1 MKLILLLTA
10 LLGAAALL
18 LSACST
24 HQGHVGG
31 ETPESPSL
39 DFRVLRDQ
47 VYSPDGWPER
57 LAGDL
62 YVPEGEGPY
71 PGVLVVH
78 GGGWEGRSRS
88 DTAFIARRLA
98 RRGFV
103 AFNISHRFAPD
114 FEFPAQLHDLQ
125 LAVRWL
131 RDHAADIRLD
141 ADRLGGFGYS
151 SGGHLVALLGLL
163 GGTDALDGPHGGPG
177 SRLQAVVAGGMP
189 SDLRSFPDGRLVRQ
203 FLGGPLK
210 AMPDTYAQASPIAH
224 VDADDPPVFVYHA
237 GWDRLVPPD
246 QARRM
251 YAKLKQA
258 GVPAELF
265 IAKGHGHA
273 TLFLFNRS
281 AVRKGIDFLT
291 RVLKANGQVSPG

>member
-1 MKLILLLTA
+1 MKTLFLLPA
-10 LLGAAALL
+10 LFGVAVLV
-18 LSACST
+18 LSGCST
-24 HQGHVGG
+24 HRGHVGA
-31 ETPESPSL
+31 ETPEPLSL
-39 DFRVLRDQ
+39 EYRVLRDQ
-47 VYSPDGWPER
+47 AYSPDGWPER

-62 YVPEGEGPY
+62 YIPDGKGPF
-71 PGVLVVH
+71 PGVLIVH

-88 DTAFIARRLA
+88 DMAFIARRLA

-114 FEFPAQLHDLQ
+114 YAFPAQLHDLQ
-125 LAVRWL
+125 LALRWM
-131 RDHAADIRLD
+131 REQAMDIRLD
-141 ADRLGGFGYS
+141 PERVGGFGYS

-163 GGTDALDGPHGGPG
+163 DGTDALDSPHGGPG

-210 AMPDTYAQASPIAH
+210 AMPATYAQASPIAH
-224 VDADDPPVFVYHA
+224 VDADDPPVFLYHA
-237 GWDRLVPPD
+237 GWDQLVQPE

-251 YAKLKQA
+251 HEKLKQT
-258 GVPAELF
+258 GVPTELF
-265 IAKGHGHA
+265 IVNGLGHA

-281 AVRKGIDFLT
+281 AVRKGIDFLA
-291 RVLKANGQVSPG
+291 RVLKPS